1 MKNETATSKEATV
14 RRIQIDGTTTM
25 VKDDKAVTQFLAPM
39 QPRWKDRDEKAKRIH
54 LGGWFWNQ
62 GERSRLLVRGG
73 HNVGRI
79 DCVRGAA

>member
-1 MKNETATSKEATV
+1 M
-14 RRIQIDGTTTM
+14 RRIQIDGATTM
-25 VKDDKAVTQFLAPM
+25 VIDDKGVTQFLAPM
-39 QPRWKDRDEKAKRIH
+39 QPRYGDRRAGETRIH

-79 DCVRGAA
+79 DCVPGAA